1 MKNYWFLFWAYNV
14 VWICLAAYIGW
25 LVRRLGQTRRRLER
39 LEQRVEGSSG
49 AQKSSTS

>member
-25 LVRRLGQTRRRLER
+25 LLHRLSRTRKALER
-39 LEQRVEGSSG
+39 LQRRIDGGTG